1 MVGPVE
7 ALNVVICQTALTI
20 SLGFYSLTLSKF
32 SFEDALAPV
41 LSEQSEAMGKSD
53 AGFVS
58 KLYGRSEQTP
68 RGVP

>member
-1 MVGPVE
+1 MAGTSRPSG
-7 ALNVVICQTALTI
+7 LALTI
-20 SLGFYSLTLSKF
+20 SYGFHSLTLRQF

-53 AGFVS
+53 AGFIS
-58 KLYGRSEQTP
+58 ELYGRCEQTP